1 MEIEE
6 QINEMILADRLDE
19 AIELAE
25 IELSKQPLTEFHRII
40 DCSFLALKNALINF
54 IDNFHT
60 QAKQKIEV
68 KAIYVEM
75 NGFTINTDVWYLEPF
90 AFKQCGDLSDLDWLA
105 DYDFY
110 DGNVLT
116 LGGLEKLQA
125 AFQEYQDKESWKDE
139 GLKHTSD
146 LCEFLIILRLQ
157 QLFREAKITAREKN
171 MSWANIPIFVTAH
184 DYDLIYEAK

>member
-1 MEIEE
+1 MELSEKLE
-6 QINEMILADRLDE
+6 QMILADQLDE

-25 IELSKQPLTEFHRII
+25 IELSKQPMTEFHRII
-40 DCSFLALKNALINF
+40 DCSFLALKQALISF
-54 IDNFHT
+54 IDNFFT
-60 QAKQKIEV
+60 LAKQKIVV

-90 AFKQCGDLSDLDWLA
+90 AFNQSGDLSDTDWLA

-116 LGGLEKLQA
+116 LGGFEKLQA
-125 AFQEYQDKESWKDE
+125 AFQEYLDKEKWKEE
-139 GLKHTSD
+139 GAEHTRE

-157 QLFREAKITAREKN
+157 QLFRESKVTAREQN

-184 DYDLIYEAK
+184 DYDLIYQAS